1 MPLLERVEEI
11 GDGLGARAFNCS
23 LDFAY
28 CGQGSCSRHEVGGGD
43 GVEVAACACE
53 SVRAGG
59 DIGAV
64 VQVFEASYQLVQ
76 LLAQSAAFVEIL
88 AAWANETSP
97 SVDALE
103 ASVCQV

>member
-1 MPLLERVEEI
+1 MSRSRR
-11 GDGLGARAFNCS
+11 ARAN
-23 LDFAY
+23 
-28 CGQGSCSRHEVGGGD
+28 RW
-43 GVEVAACACE
+43 
-53 SVRAGG
+53 RAGG